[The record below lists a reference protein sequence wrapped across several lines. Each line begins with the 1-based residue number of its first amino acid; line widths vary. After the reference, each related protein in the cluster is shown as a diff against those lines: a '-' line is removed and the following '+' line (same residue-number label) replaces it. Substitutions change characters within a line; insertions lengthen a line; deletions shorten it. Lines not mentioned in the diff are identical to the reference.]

1 MMKKLI
7 IVLLISCSFTLF
19 LPSVSAKGTLRD
31 LRNELQSLINQKAAN
46 DAAQAKTKNQIA
58 QENTNIANANAA
70 VEQAR
75 SDIEVAKEK
84 INETNDNINKVKDE
98 SEKLL
103 VFYQMTTGD
112 STFMDYM
119 SSSSSMTDLIMRSEA
134 VNQVLDYN
142 RGKLTELEDLIIQNE
157 DLQVELKKKE
167 KDLQAKIV
175 TYEQSITK
183 LEGDLTSL
191 VEVVPEM
198 NEQIRM
204 QRELIKLYED
214 IGCKEDEDVEACLAN
229 YYGTGDT
236 AKWMKPTQRGYISS
250 GFGYRSFL
258 LNGRPYSDYH
268 PAVDVAGNAMGTPIY
283 AVANGYVA
291 AVINKASCGGNQVYL
306 HVRVQG
312 VKYTIT
318 YAHMLSINVKVGD
331 KVNQSTVI
339 GTVGG
344 GGSTLKANGGWDT
357 CSTGAHLH
365 FGVTQGYYLSK
376 CADCYSNYNTYIAK
390 SIVPPMM
397 PKYGQ
402 WYYSR

>member
-1 MMKKLI
+1 MKKVVIILI
-7 IVLLISCSFTLF
+7 TCFSFLIVT
-19 LPSVSAKGTLRD
+19 PEVEAKNTLRD
-31 LRNELQSLINQKAAN
+31 LRKELQNLINQKAAN
-46 DAAQAKTKNQIA
+46 EAAQAKTKDQIA

-70 VEQAR
+70 VEQAKN
-75 SDIEVAKEK
+75 DIEIAKEK
-84 INETNDNINKVKDE
+84 INETNENITKVKEE

-103 VFYQMTTGD
+103 VFYQIINGD
-112 STFMDYM
+112 SAFMDYM
-119 SSSSSMTDLIMRSEA
+119 AGASSMTDLMMRSEA
-134 VNQVLDYN
+134 ISQVLNYN
-142 RGKLTELEDLIIQNE
+142 RTKLTELEDLIVQNE
-157 DLQVELKKKE
+157 DLQVDLKKKE
-167 KDLQAKIV
+167 NDLKDKIV

-198 NEQIRM
+198 DDQIKM
-204 QRELIKLYED
+204 QRELINFYAE
-214 IGCKEDEDVEACLAN
+214 IGCKEDEDIDICLAN
-229 YYGTGDT
+229 YYGSGDT
-236 AKWMKPTQRGYISS
+236 ANWMKPTQRGYISS

-283 AVANGYVA
+283 SVANGYVA
-291 AVINKASCGGNQVYL
+291 AVINRASCGGNQVYL
-306 HVRVQG
+306 HVRVKG

-331 KVNQSTVI
+331 KVTQQTQV

-344 GGSTLKANGGWDT
+344 GGSTLRVNGGWDT

-365 FGVTQGYYLSK
+365 FGVTQGYYLSS
-376 CADCYSNYNTYIAK
+376 CPDCYSNYNTYIAK

-397 PKYGQ
+397 PAYGQ
-402 WYYSR
+402 WFYSR